1 MPEVLSSPDK
11 RLRYRLEYL
20 GLRGVAWLVQRFPY
34 DSLEFISDLLGS
46 LVFHLDSRGT
56 GTSLENLKSAF
67 GNRFSPEEREHIAR
81 KSYQTF
87 ARTMLCLFW
96 SPNLTRENYH
106 NFIVVHGRDNHPVHT
121 DPELPGV
128 YFLGHFS
135 NFEWLS
141 WVSSHAIASGLV
153 ITQGFK
159 NEPLGEV
166 FDTLRAGSGH
176 TIIPRARAIVRMLK
190 FLKTGGKVGAA
201 IDMSVD
207 PKMGAVPV
215 RCFGLWTPMSPMA
228 SLLAQRASA
237 ALVPSLIFPRDDGKF
252 DVFYHRPLEFSP
264 GTTDQQIAQA
274 CWDVLEEKISETPEL
289 WLWSYKQ
296 WRFRPSG
303 NDAERFPC
311 YANTSKRFDRLLRDY
326 GINVPESVDSEDPD
340 AANSD
345 DC

>member
-1 MPEVLSSPDK
+1 MPEELAPPDK
-11 RLRYRLEYL
+11 RLRYRFEFL
-20 GLRGVAWLVQRFPY
+20 GLRAVAWMVQRFPY
-34 DSLEFISDLLGS
+34 DSLEFISGMLGA
-46 LVFHLDSRGT
+46 LVFHLDARGR

-67 GNRFSPEEREHIAR
+67 GDRFSPEDRECIAK

-87 ARTMLCLFW
+87 ARSMLCLFW
-96 SPNLTRENYH
+96 SPNLTRENYPK
-106 NFIVVHGRDNHPVHT
+106 FIVVHGCDNHPVHT
-121 DPELPGV
+121 DPALPGV

-141 WVSSHAIASGLV
+141 WVSSHAIAAGLV

-201 IDMSVD
+201 IDMSMD

-237 ALVPSLIFPRDDGKF
+237 ALVPSLIFPREDGRF
-252 DVFYHRPLEFSP
+252 DVFYHRPLEFAP
-264 GTTDQQIAQA
+264 GATDQQIAQA
-274 CWDVLEEKISETPEL
+274 CWDVLEQKISECPEL

-296 WRFRPSG
+296 WRFRPSSG
-303 NDAERFPC
+303 DTQRFPA

-326 GINVPESVDSEDPD
+326 GISAPDANDSNDPD
-340 AANSD
+340 AESSD
-345 DC
+345 D